1 MTEPTGAAPLRG
13 GVRVLRAGV
22 LGTTSLGL
30 ALGGHLAAG
39 GHQPPPVLLAVC
51 AGLLGLTAVT
61 ATARRVRLPLLLGL
75 LGVQQVLLHLA
86 FDAGAGAAACAGVDP
101 HVGHAAG
108 SALSCGP
115 GGAAATAM
123 PGWPML
129 LAHVLATAATA
140 LLLLRGE
147 QALWALADRVVRAA
161 TAAPTV
167 RRPRAVLPRALRPTA
182 ALATAV
188 LSPAAPRGPPVLVAR

>member
-1 MTEPTGAAPLRG
+1 MTAPAGAAPLRG
-13 GVRVLRAGV
+13 RLRVLRAGV
-22 LGTTSLGL
+22 LGATSLGL

-39 GHQPPPVLLAVC
+39 GHAPPPALLAVC

-61 ATARRVRLPLLLGL
+61 ATARRVRLPLLVGL

-86 FDAGAGAAACAGVDP
+86 FDAGAGAAACGGVDP
-101 HVGHAAG
+101 HVGHTAG
-108 SALSCGP
+108 SVLSCAP
-115 GGAAATAM
+115 GGTATMAM

-161 TAAPTV
+161 TAAPTA
-167 RRPRAVLPRALRPTA
+167 RRPRASVLQVSRPTA
-182 ALATAV
+182 ALAVAP

>member
-1 MTEPTGAAPLRG
+1 MTRPAGAAPLRG
-13 GVRVLRAGV
+13 RVRVLRAGV
-22 LGTTSLGL
+22 LGTSSLGL
-30 ALGGHLAAG
+30 ALADQLAAG
-39 GHQPPPVLLAVC
+39 GHAPPPALLAVC

-75 LGVQQVLLHLA
+75 LGGQQVLLHLA
-86 FDAGAGAAACAGVDP
+86 LDAGAGAATCGGVDP

-108 SALSCGP
+108 AVLRCAPGDSA
-115 GGAAATAM
+115 AMAM

-129 LAHVLATAATA
+129 LAHLLAAAATA

-161 TAAPTV
+161 TAAPSA
-167 RRPRAVLPRALRPTA
+167 RRPRAAVLRAPRPRTVV
-182 ALATAV
+182 AV
-188 LSPAAPRGPPVLVAR
+188 APLSPAAPRGPPVLVAR